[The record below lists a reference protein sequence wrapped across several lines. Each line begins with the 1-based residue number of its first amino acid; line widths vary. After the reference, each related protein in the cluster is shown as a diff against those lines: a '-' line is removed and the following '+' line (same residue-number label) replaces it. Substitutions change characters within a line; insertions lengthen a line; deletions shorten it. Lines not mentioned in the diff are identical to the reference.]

1 MGTYSKVIE
10 NAELYG
16 IKWIVVGT
24 WEFFL
29 LVESSQK
36 FSVVHDEF
44 IQKGDKIIA
53 YRIFKTDAKIS
64 FLDVQPSSLQ
74 NRFTYERLN
83 VHQIKITSKN
93 VDTPAKLLVKE
104 AYTPDWRAYIDG
116 NEELK
121 LAQND
126 ETGFIEFEIQK
137 QGSYEVI
144 LVFSLS

>member
-36 FSVVHDEF
+36 FSVVDDEF